1 MSDDSPSENGR
12 LPRGTLKVYLG
23 AAPGVGKTYAMLEE
37 AHALVESGEKV
48 IAAVIETHGRKDT
61 ARLTQGLTFA
71 KPKDVDYR
79 GQVFQEIDVEGIIA
93 EEPDVVLVDELAHS
107 VVTSAGPVR
116 KRWEDVVELQNAGID
131 VISTVNIQHLESLSD
146 VVEEI
151 TGIRQQETIPD
162 RVLRRA
168 DEIELVDLSPAALRI
183 RLNRGQIYR
192 PDTVDTALAKYF
204 RLGNLT
210 ALREL
215 ALLWMADQVDAGL
228 EAYRQQENITETWP
242 ARERIM
248 VAVTG
253 GEESAALIRR
263 GTRIVGRAAG
273 RELVVVHVISHDGTG
288 ADSADA
294 GSLADLKALTESFG
308 GSWHVLTGDSPADT
322 LLDFARTHNAAQLV
336 VGASRSP
343 WYLRVLGPGVASRLI
358 AEAGDIDVHIVGHD
372 RPGRTVFQRG
382 TRSALA
388 RSRRIVGWILA
399 VVLPLALTA
408 VFLMVGHSEEMLIVN
423 ILSYMAA
430 EVAVALIGGWW
441 PALFTALA
449 GSLVLNWFFIHPVGG
464 LTISA
469 PQNII
474 ALIIFVLVAASVA
487 RVVDVAARRTNEARS
502 ARAHAMLM
510 SELAGSVVREGS
522 NIPALLST
530 IRETY
535 GLDFALLQERT
546 DPESTWETL
555 YSVGEVPEAEQAAAP
570 QGASSG
576 GSDDDQTEEFTLDE
590 DSRLV
595 ISAHPLSADEHQT
608 MAAYAGRIL
617 MLTRQRQLRTT
628 RLEAQRLQAANAVR
642 TTLLTAVSHDLR
654 TPLAS
659 IKTAVS
665 SLRMTDVELPADLQQ
680 ELLGTIE
687 DSADRLDRIV
697 SDLLHMSRVQTGTLE
712 VHLRDVEV
720 HQLVESALESLD
732 PTAMPAD
739 LSLDIPDRLPQVT
752 TDPGLVERIIANLVH
767 NAHKHS
773 VGPVTVQAEWMPA
786 DDAVEVRV
794 VDHGK
799 GLTDAEKQKLFTPF
813 SHMADSGPGGVGL
826 GGAVAKGLAD
836 AIDAQLVPEDTPGGG
851 LTMVLGLPAADSAV
865 IGEAADNAAIDVR
878 DADRHNEVKPPE
890 EG

>member
-1 MSDDSPSENGR
+1 MNDEPSSKR
-12 LPRGTLKVYLG
+12 DKLPRGTLKVYLG
-23 AAPGVGKTYAMLEE
+23 AAPGVGKTYAMLAE
-37 AHALVESGEKV
+37 AHGLVTSGLKV

-71 KPKDVDYR
+71 QPKDVDYR
-79 GQVFQEIDVEGIIA
+79 GQVFHEIDVEGIIA
-93 EEPDVVLVDELAHS
+93 QQPDVVLVDELAHS
-107 VVTSAGPVR
+107 VVTASGPVR
-116 KRWEDVVELQNAGID
+116 KRWQDVVELQNAGID

-162 RVLRRA
+162 RVLRQA

-192 PDTVDTALAKYF
+192 PDTIDTALAKYF

-248 VAVTG
+248 VAVAG
-253 GEESAALIRR
+253 GKESAALIRR

-273 RELVVVHVISHDGTG
+273 RELLVVHVISNDGTG
-288 ADSADA
+288 SDAADA
-294 GSLADLKALTESFG
+294 ASLAELKALTESFG
-308 GSWHVLTGDSPADT
+308 GSWHTLTGDNPAET

-343 WYLRVLGPGVASRLI
+343 WYLRMLGPGVASRLI
-358 AEAGDIDVHIVGHD
+358 ADAGDIDVHIVGHSGP
-372 RPGRTVFQRG
+372 RRKALQRTP
-382 TRSALA
+382 RSAIA
-388 RSRRIVGWILA
+388 RSRRIAGWIMA
-399 VVLPLALTA
+399 VVLPLALTG
-408 VFLMVGHSEEMLIVN
+408 VFVMLGNGEEMLIVN

-430 EVAVALIGGWW
+430 EVAVALVGGWW
-441 PALFTALA
+441 PAIFTAVA

-469 PQNII
+469 PQNLV
-474 ALIIFVLVAASVA
+474 ALIIFVLVAAGVA
-487 RVVDVAARRTNEARS
+487 RVVDVAARRSNEARA
-502 ARAHAMLM
+502 ARSHAMLM

-522 NIPALLST
+522 NIPALMAT

-535 GLDFALLQERT
+535 GLDFALLQER
-546 DPESTWETL
+546 STPDRQWQTV
-555 YSVGEVPEAEQAAAP
+555 YSVGDTAEDSQAEQTAAA
-570 QGASSG
+570 GGTSSADSSTATPDRPG
-576 GSDDDQTEEFTLDE
+576 QTEEFQLDE

-608 MAAYAGRIL
+608 MVAYAGRIL
-617 MLTRQRQLRTT
+617 TLNRQRQLRTT

-665 SLRMTDVELPADLQQ
+665 GLRMTDVELPEDLQQ
-680 ELLGTIE
+680 ELLKTIE

-697 SDLLHMSRVQTGTLE
+697 SDLLHMSRIQTGTLE
-712 VHLRDVEV
+712 VHLRNVDVF
-720 HQLVESALESLD
+720 QLVDSALESLD
-732 PTAMPAD
+732 PTAVPQQ
-739 LSLDIPDRLPQVT
+739 LSIDVPDGLPQVT

-773 VGPVTVQAEWMPA
+773 TGPVTVQAEWVPS
-786 DDAVEVRV
+786 DSTVEVRV
-794 VDHGK
+794 IDHGK
-799 GLTDAEKQKLFTPF
+799 GLTDDEKQKLFTPF
-813 SHMADSGPGGVGL
+813 SHMSDSGPGGVGL

-836 AIDAQLVPEDTPGGG
+836 AIDAQLTPLDTPGGG
-851 LTMVLGLPAADSAV
+851 LTMTLGLPAADTTT
-865 IGEAADNAAIDVR
+865 I
-878 DADRHNEVKPPE
+878 E